1 MYDLNVFWDQINKQT
16 IILRNPDK
24 QYFSF
29 AKYDFSWHQ
38 GKMNIPVKSYS
49 VFPLV
54 CLYVCTIPVLCNDWL
69 GLFIS
74 IFKNCIPFIHHFL
87 EFPIKIFHKSIAAN
101 SRSSI
106 DTVQIRYQIDHY
118 YILIIISS
126 NQCTNLVHYNR
137 SHTDVSK
144 VNG

>member
-1 MYDLNVFWDQINKQT
+1 MYGLNVFWDQINKQT

-24 QYFSF
+24 LYFSF

-87 EFPIKIFHKSIAAN
+87 EFPIKIFHKSIAAT

-106 DTVQIRYQIDHY
+106 DTCICVSDRSLLHINYNFLQPMHQLSALQPDH
-118 YILIIISS
+118 ILM
-126 NQCTNLVHYNR
+126 
-137 SHTDVSK
+137 
-144 VNG
+144 